1 MAVTHLA
8 VTHLLHRCARL
19 LQSGINICAGAL
31 GACPPPASLVRFAC
45 AGPPQVF
52 APIAAPDCPCLGIA
66 CAGADACRPPQP
78 RRGIR
83 ASENRGRVQGRRSAR
98 IRDRLPADLLVGIMP
113 QWLGRRHGK
122 TGSHLEGRR
131 VNTAWETLQAGRRR
145 SKRRMSTATWKTP
158 RHTSSSSSRGS
169 QPSRSPR
176 PNAWPRPAAG
186 PSPRPV
192 ARPTAP
198 APPPPAHRFPERRW
212 RSSGTS
218 AMGIE
223 FRFEN
228 RQGSPM
234 IVGTG
239 GPCATSDLGLYR
251 VEAVPSSL
259 MAREKAEDPYSW
271 KRRDSRS
278 SAKRRQA
285 CRSTTSGTNSR
296 PATSRRSRAAAANQS
311 TPEAKKN
318 YQQMQCVAR
327 NHVQYEQAIYG
338 WFKANW
344 KSCLRCQA
352 ASGFTCRATCGSRDS
367 AGPSRPGHVA
377 HSRDAR
383 RDRLK
388 RAEPAAPRPPDR
400 PSRRTCPPR
409 TPRPGCHSAVRII
422 GAAHVA
428 AVGIEQRDDPCELAR
443 HQLPDLQGR
452 ARAWAEFV

>member
-1 MAVTHLA
+1 MAWPK
-8 VTHLLHRCARL
+8 ARENWFTP
-19 LQSGINICAGAL
+19 GRTGAST
-31 GACPPPASLVRFAC
+31 PPGKR
-45 AGPPQVF
+45 
-52 APIAAPDCPCLGIA
+52 
-66 CAGADACRPPQP
+66 CRP
-78 RRGIR
+78 
-83 ASENRGRVQGRRSAR
+83 
-98 IRDRLPADLLVGIMP
+98 
-113 QWLGRRHGK
+113 
-122 TGSHLEGRR
+122 
-131 VNTAWETLQAGRRR
+131 AGGR

-158 RHTSSSSSRGS
+158 RHTSLQAAGAASR
-169 QPSRSPR
+169 QDHRR
-176 PNAWPRPAAG
+176 PNAGRARLLDHRQGPWPDQRHQRPKAASAPLSG
-186 PSPRPV
+186 AAV
-192 ARPTAP
+192 AV
-198 APPPPAHRFPERRW
+198 
-212 RSSGTS
+212 SSGTS

-285 CRSTTSGTNSR
+285 CRSTTSERIHGPRHPGDAARRRRKPEHPGSQEEL
-296 PATSRRSRAAAANQS
+296 PADAMRCPQPCPVRAGHL
-311 TPEAKKN
+311 
-318 YQQMQCVAR
+318 R
-327 NHVQYEQAIYG
+327 LVQGQLEILPQ
-338 WFKANW
+338 
-344 KSCLRCQA
+344 RCQA

-409 TPRPGCHSAVRII
+409 TPRPGCHSAVRNNWCCARCRCRDR
-422 GAAHVA
+422 AA
-428 AVGIEQRDDPCELAR
+428 
-443 HQLPDLQGR
+443 
-452 ARAWAEFV
+452 